1 MSLQAAAAAAADR
14 SAGTTRDDAIVA
26 RALHGEIAHRSQR
39 AHLDSALL
47 HRSGNNT
54 CLQVDTDMKTGMHG
68 LTPLPTTV
76 PADQHITGATDATEA
91 SPAHGTRNTSLQGA
105 SEIPVGRENPPPIR
119 TARVAPSPHGSPGT
133 SHTRRRTLLAHP

>member
-1 MSLQAAAAAAADR
+1 MSLQAAAAAQPPTDR
-14 SAGTTRDDAIVA
+14 RGTTRDDAIVD

-47 HRSGNNT
+47 HRYGNNT

-76 PADQHITGATDATEA
+76 PADRHITGATDATEA
-91 SPAHGTRNTSLQGA
+91 LLSHGTRNTSLQGA
-105 SEIPVGRENPPPIR
+105 SE
-119 TARVAPSPHGSPGT
+119 T
-133 SHTRRRTLLAHP
+133 SLQGACA